1 MSKPQDQNPAKE
13 AGETISELESELA
26 DVLIESA
33 DIEGIDNN
41 EALDEKMDEK
51 TEEKAEVDT
60 MESLQAKLEQ
70 ALEEAGKS
78 KDVALRAEAEMQNL
92 RRRASI
98 DLENAHKYG
107 VEKFVQSMLPVADG
121 LEKAVESAEKAAN
134 DEASKAISDGVG
146 ICHKMMVDALK
157 KEGIEVV
164 DPNGE
169 PFDPNLHQAMSMV
182 ENPDVEPNSVVAVV
196 QKGYTLKGRLLR
208 PAMVMVSKPKPGNTP
223 KIDETA

>member
-1 MSKPQDQNPAKE
+1 MSKPEDQNPAEEVEE
-13 AGETISELESELA
+13 ATSELESEQQLDA
-26 DVLIESA
+26 QAQSTEHDEV
-33 DIEGIDNN
+33 
-41 EALDEKMDEK
+41 LDEKME
-51 TEEKAEVDT
+51 TEAEVET
-60 MESLQAKLEQ
+60 IESLQAKLEL

-98 DLENAHKYG
+98 DLENAHKYS

-121 LEKAVESAEKAAN
+121 LEKAVESVEKAAS

-157 KEGIEVV
+157 KEGIEVI
-164 DPNGE
+164 DPTGE

-196 QKGYTLKGRLLR
+196 QKGYTLKGRLVR
-208 PAMVMVSKPKPGNTP
+208 PAMVMVSKPSPNDTP
-223 KIDETA
+223 KIDEIA

>member
-1 MSKPQDQNPAKE
+1 MREDEMSKPEDKKNANEELEE
-13 AGETISELESELA
+13 ALELES
-26 DVLIESA
+26 DVEVGSA
-33 DIEGIDNN
+33 DTDDGAEASLEID
-41 EALDEKMDEK
+41 
-51 TEEKAEVDT
+51 TV
-60 MESLQAKLEQ
+60 ESLQAKLEQ
-70 ALEEAGKS
+70 ALTDANKF

-107 VEKFVQSMLPVADG
+107 VEKFIQSMLPVADG

-146 ICHKMMVDALK
+146 ICHKMMVDVLK
-157 KEGIEVV
+157 KESVEVV
-164 DPNGE
+164 DPAGE

-208 PAMVMVSKPKPGNTP
+208 PAMVMVSKPSPNNTT